1 MCLCVYLFVCAYV
14 CVFVR
19 LDNVPALIEE
29 DIGGLGDNT
38 ARGLGHVGVVEVVPL
53 VVVTVLGVGRV

>member
-1 MCLCVYLFVCAYV
+1 MYLFVCAYV
-14 CVFVR
+14 CEFER